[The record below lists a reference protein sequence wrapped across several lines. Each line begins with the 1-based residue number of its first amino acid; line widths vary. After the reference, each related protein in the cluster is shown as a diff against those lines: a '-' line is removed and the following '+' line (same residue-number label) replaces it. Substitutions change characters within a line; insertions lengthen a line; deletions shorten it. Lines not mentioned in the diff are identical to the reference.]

1 MVVDRDEV
9 NSMERTTSS
18 VAIVKNPTQRI
29 QMLDETKK

>member
-9 NSMERTTSS
+9 NSVERTTSN
-18 VAIVKNPTQRI
+18 VAIVKNPARRI